1 LFAEQKAWEL
11 AQKYDL
17 HVTTI
22 LPGAIFGP
30 TLTVNRSSHQVL
42 DQISRSCFVP
52 NISLEVTD
60 VRDLAALH
68 LLALDNSE
76 TIGERIL
83 AKNGDLEFAQM
94 SRLYSQRPIILPN
107 SSLKIAAKFVKNL
120 RALVPMLG
128 RSYTHTNQKAIN
140 YGWQPRDA
148 QQTVLDAR
156 NS

>member
-1 LFAEQKAWEL
+1 
-11 AQKYDL
+11 
-17 HVTTI
+17 VTTI

-30 TLTVNRSSHQVL
+30 TLTANRSSNQVL
-42 DQISRSCFVP
+42 DQINHTRFVP
-52 NISLEVTD
+52 KISLEVTD

-68 LLALDNSE
+68 LLALNNSE

-83 AKNGDLEFAQM
+83 AKNGDLTFAQI
-94 SRLYSQRPIILPN
+94 SRLYGQRPIILPN

-120 RALVPMLG
+120 RSLVPMLG